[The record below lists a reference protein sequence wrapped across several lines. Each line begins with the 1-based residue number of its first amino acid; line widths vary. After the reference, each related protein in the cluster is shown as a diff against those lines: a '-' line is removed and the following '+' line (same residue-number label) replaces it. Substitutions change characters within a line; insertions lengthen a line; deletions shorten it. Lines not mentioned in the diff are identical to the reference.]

1 MMMMMMMMMM
11 MIMMMMAIDD
21 DDDDDGDDD
30 DAAAG
35 DDGRDPMRLCV
46 CNAHR
51 WSGTDSSFGSHSSVS
66 LLLSPR
72 SLCSDVLGFQLC
84 CVFMSVVLHF

>member
-1 MMMMMMMMMM
+1 MM
-11 MIMMMMAIDD
+11 MMMMAIDD
-21 DDDDDGDDD
+21 DDDDGGDDD
-30 DAAAG
+30 DAAG
-35 DDGRDPMRLCV
+35 DDGRDPLRLCV

-51 WSGTDSSFGSHSSVS
+51 WSGTDPIACFGSHSSVS

>member
-1 MMMMMMMMMM
+1 MDDDDDGLMMMM
-11 MIMMMMAIDD
+11 MIMMMAI

-51 WSGTDSSFGSHSSVS
+51 WSGTDPSFGSHSSVS